1 MATTNKAKNM
11 HNKNVGMQ
19 GEDAAKKFLENKGYE
34 ILDKN
39 WKCKIGE
46 IDIVARYEGTLIFCE
61 VKTRTNIE
69 AGLPEDAVGPK
80 KRKKYETLAAMYLQ
94 DHDYVDLPVRFD
106 VIGIMLIDK
115 DRSFIRHHVNAFG
128 VG

>member
-39 WKCKIGE
+39 
-46 IDIVARYEGTLIFCE
+46 
-61 VKTRTNIE
+61 
-69 AGLPEDAVGPK
+69 
-80 KRKKYETLAAMYLQ
+80 
-94 DHDYVDLPVRFD
+94 
-106 VIGIMLIDK
+106 
-115 DRSFIRHHVNAFG
+115 
-128 VG
+128 